1 MQVLTP
7 GVDLAAFVES
17 IGTARERVLML
28 DYDGTLAPFHV
39 EPALA
44 VPYPDVAAML
54 ETIVQAGRTRLVL
67 VSGRPAQELPPLLA
81 LTRLPE
87 IWGAHGW
94 ERLLPDGSLVRQEPA
109 AAAREAL
116 ARGRDTLP
124 AGAKIEDKHAS
135 IAVHWR
141 GLPAPTA
148 ASLYEQTMQAWSP
161 LVHAGAVEVL
171 PFDGGLELRAI
182 GCNKQY
188 AVKAVLSETAAG
200 SAVAYLGD
208 DITDED
214 AFRAVR
220 LRGLGVL
227 VRPELRETAA
237 DVWIRPPDE
246 LLNFLRHWCMK
257 RQ

>member
-1 MQVLTP
+1 MDLIACISFSSRIDAGTSVQVLTP
-7 GVDLAAFVES
+7 GVDLAAFVER
-17 IGTARERVLML
+17 IGTAPERVLML

-39 EPALA
+39 EPARA
-44 VPYPDVAAML
+44 VPYPEVAAVL
-54 ETIVQAGRTRLVL
+54 EAIVQAGRTRVVL
-67 VSGRPAQELPPLLA
+67 VSGRPAEELPPLLA

-148 ASLYEQTMQAWSP
+148 ASLCEQTMQAWSP
-161 LVHAGAVEVL
+161 LVRAGAVEVL

-182 GCNKQY
+182 GSPRGRNR
-188 AVKAVLSETAAG
+188 ARRRSSSARTA
-200 SAVAYLGD
+200 SAPY
-208 DITDED
+208 
-214 AFRAVR
+214 RR
-220 LRGLGVL
+220 Y
-227 VRPELRETAA
+227 RE
-237 DVWIRPPDE
+237 WIRPAIGP
-246 LLNFLRHWCMK
+246 
-257 RQ
+257 